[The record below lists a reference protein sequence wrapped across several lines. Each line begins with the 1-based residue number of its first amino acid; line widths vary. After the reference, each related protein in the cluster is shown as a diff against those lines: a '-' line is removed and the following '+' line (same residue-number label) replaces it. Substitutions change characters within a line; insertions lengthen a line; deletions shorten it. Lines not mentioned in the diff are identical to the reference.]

1 MRIALARHEDRDP
14 IASRRRSRAAFTL
27 VELLVVIGIIG
38 ILSAAAL
45 PSIRS
50 LTQSNTLASGSR
62 QVLDD
67 LAYAR
72 QLAITG
78 RRTVYMVFVPPTVLN
93 QVPRIRSL
101 PLELLSLRDR
111 ENQINLLTNTLRQSQ
126 YLGYALFATRTVGD
140 QPGRGSARYLTEWKE
155 LPEGMLF
162 TPSKFLDLGEV
173 QWRLKASVSTN
184 NPTDRPLPYSS
195 FPFPAANSPL
205 ARLPYVAFDWRGQA
219 YYENG
224 FKPAQAGEA
233 IALARGSIL
242 FPVASGQYLPP
253 DVVETPKDNRL
264 DIRIDWLTGRAK
276 VEKAE
281 KDELK

>member
-1 MRIALARHEDRDP
+1 MRIALARHEDRDS
-14 IASRRRSRAAFTL
+14 IAARRRSRAAFTL

-140 QPGRGSARYLTEWKE
+140 QPGRGNARYLTEWKE
-155 LPEGMLF
+155 LPDGMVF
-162 TPSKFLDLGEV
+162 TTSKFLDLGEA
-173 QWRLKASVSTN
+173 QWRLMANTVPSTN
-184 NPTDRPLPYSS
+184 RPLPYSS

-219 YYENG
+219 YYEDG
-224 FKPAQAGEA
+224 FKPALAGES

-276 VEKAE
+276 VEKV
-281 KDELK
+281 ELK